1 MYGGAAKEQAAYVY
15 VDALR
20 GGGVLGWIVQKE
32 GTFRCGKAHLQFKE
46 KESDFTELRK
56 RKPANTFCNI

>member
-46 KESDFTELRK
+46 K
-56 RKPANTFCNI
+56 